1 MKNYLFH
8 VGIDISKLKLDVVL
22 VDKTTKTLE
31 VHFVVTNNTKG
42 LKEMVSNL
50 KQRKVDLQRTL
61 FCFENTGVYTFPL
74 SCFCFENE
82 FDYWIVPAVEIKRS
96 KGITRGKS
104 DKSDAK
110 DIAYYSIRNIDK
122 LQLSSVPE
130 KSIQQLKLLFAE
142 REKIKKSLL
151 LFGSTKEN
159 RGYTPLDVYRTVEAQ
174 NKKIIKFLKASLTVI
189 DAKMRELVKQ
199 QPKLKRQFELIKSIK
214 GVGEK
219 TAIYFIIAT
228 KGFEVF
234 ASARKLAC
242 YAGVAPFEY
251 SSGSSIR
258 GGTKVNHMADK
269 TMKSLLQM
277 CALSAVKHDAQLK
290 AYYLRKQDQ
299 GKNKMLVLNNVRCKI
314 IGRIFAVINRNSP
327 FVDTYKFVA

>member
-22 VDKTTKTLE
+22 LDKRDTTIKE
-31 VHFVVTNNTKG
+31 HFVVTNNSKG
-42 LKEMVSNL
+42 LKRMASLL
-50 KQRKVDLQRTL
+50 KKCGIDFEQAL
-61 FCFENTGVYTFPL
+61 FCFENTGIYTFPL
-74 SCFCFENE
+74 SCFCFENQ

-96 KGITRGKS
+96 KGISRGKS

-110 DIAYYSIRNIDK
+110 DIAFYSIRHIDK

-130 KSIQQLKLLFAE
+130 KAIQQLKLLFTE
-142 REKIKKSLL
+142 CEKLKKTILI
-151 LFGSTKEN
+151 FKTTKEN
-159 RGYTPLDVYRTVEAQ
+159 EGFTASDVYKTVKAQ
-174 NKKIIKFLKASLTVI
+174 NKKTIKFLEASLKVVE
-189 DAKMRELVKQ
+189 AKMREIVKQ
-199 QPKLKRQFELIKSIK
+199 APKLKRQFELIKSIK

-219 TAIYFIIAT
+219 TALYFIIAT

-234 ASARKLAC
+234 SSARKLAC

-290 AYYLRKQDQ
+290 AYYLRKQDE

-314 IGRIFAVINRNSP
+314 IGRIFAVINRDSP

>member
-22 VDKTTKTLE
+22 VNKSDISSKE
-31 VHFVVTNNTKG
+31 HFVVTNNTKG
-42 LKEMVSNL
+42 LERMMSTLKKRKIDL
-50 KQRKVDLQRTL
+50 KQTL
-61 FCFENTGVYTFPL
+61 FCFENTGIYTFPL
-74 SCFCFENE
+74 SCFCFEND

-96 KGITRGKS
+96 KGISRGKS

-110 DIAYYSIRNIDK
+110 DITFYSIRNIDK

-130 KSIQQLKLLFAE
+130 KEIQQLKLLFTE
-142 REKIKKSLL
+142 REKVKKALL
-151 LFGSTKEN
+151 LFGSTIEN
-159 RGYTPLDVYRTVEAQ
+159 KGYTPSDVYKTVEAQ
-174 NKKIIKFLKASLTVI
+174 NTKTIKFLRVSLKVI
-189 DAKMRELVKQ
+189 ESKMREIIKQ
-199 QPKLKRQFELIKSIK
+199 EPKLKRQFELIKSIK

-219 TAIYFIIAT
+219 TAIYFIVAT
-228 KGFEVF
+228 KGFKAF
-234 ASARKLAC
+234 TSARKLAC

-258 GGTKVNHMADK
+258 GATKVNHMADK

-277 CALSAVKHDAQLK
+277 CALSAVNHDAQLK
-290 AYYLRKQDQ
+290 AYYLRKQEE

-314 IGRIFAVINRNSP
+314 IGRIFAVIKRDSP
-327 FVDTYKFVA
+327 FIDTYKFAA

>member
-1 MKNYLFH
+1 MKNYSFH
-8 VGIDISKLKLDVVL
+8 VGIDISKLKLDVVI
-22 VDKTTKTLE
+22 VDKSHVSSIE
-31 VHFVVTNNTKG
+31 HFVVTNNTKG
-42 LKEMVSNL
+42 LKRMFTVL
-50 KQRKVDLQRTL
+50 KKRKVDLDHSL

-74 SCFCFENE
+74 SCFCFENK
-82 FDYWIVPAVEIKRS
+82 FDYWVVPAVEIKRS
-96 KGITRGKS
+96 KGISRGKS

-110 DIAYYSIRNIDK
+110 DIAFYSIRHIDK

-130 KSIQQLKLLFAE
+130 KAIQQLKLLFTE
-142 REKIKKSLL
+142 REKLKKTLL
-151 LFGSTKEN
+151 IFKATEEN
-159 RGYTPLDVYRTVEAQ
+159 KDFTPSDVYKTIETQ
-174 NKKIIKFLKASLTVI
+174 NRKTIRFLESSLKILES
-189 DAKMRELVKQ
+189 KMREIIRQ
-199 QPKLKRQFELIKSIK
+199 APRLKRQFQLIKSIK

-228 KGFEVF
+228 KGFNVF

-277 CALSAVKHDAQLK
+277 CALSAVRHDAQLK
-290 AYYLRKQDQ
+290 AYYLRKQDE

-314 IGRIFAVINRNSP
+314 IGRIFAVIKRDSP
-327 FVDTYKFVA
+327 FIDTYKFAA

>member
-22 VDKTTKTLE
+22 VNKGEISSKE
-31 VHFVVTNNTKG
+31 HFVVTNNSKG
-42 LKEMVSNL
+42 LERMMSTLKKRKIDL
-50 KQRKVDLQRTL
+50 KQTL
-61 FCFENTGVYTFPL
+61 FCFENTGIYTFPL
-74 SCFCFENE
+74 SCFCFEND

-96 KGITRGKS
+96 KGISRGKR

-110 DIAYYSIRNIDK
+110 DIAFYSIRNIDK

-130 KSIQQLKLLFAE
+130 KEIQQLKLLFTE
-142 REKIKKSLL
+142 REKIKKALL
-151 LFGSTKEN
+151 LFGSTIEN
-159 RGYTPLDVYRTVEAQ
+159 KGYTPSDVYKTVEAQ
-174 NKKIIKFLKASLTVI
+174 NTKTIKFLRVSLKI
-189 DAKMRELVKQ
+189 IESKMREIIKQ
-199 QPKLKRQFELIKSIK
+199 EPKLKRQFELIKSIK

-219 TAIYFIIAT
+219 TAIYFIVAT
-228 KGFEVF
+228 KGFKVF
-234 ASARKLAC
+234 TSARKLAC

-277 CALSAVKHDAQLK
+277 CALSAVNHDAQLK
-290 AYYLRKQDQ
+290 AYYLRKQEE

-314 IGRIFAVINRNSP
+314 IGRIFAVIKRDSP
-327 FVDTYKFVA
+327 FIDTYKFAA

>member
-1 MKNYLFH
+1 
-8 VGIDISKLKLDVVL
+8 
-22 VDKTTKTLE
+22 
-31 VHFVVTNNTKG
+31 
-42 LKEMVSNL
+42 
-50 KQRKVDLQRTL
+50 
-61 FCFENTGVYTFPL
+61 
-74 SCFCFENE
+74 
-82 FDYWIVPAVEIKRS
+82 VEIKRS
-96 KGITRGKS
+96 KGISRGKS

-130 KSIQQLKLLFAE
+130 KAIQQLKLLFTE

-151 LFGSTKEN
+151 IFKATKEN
-159 RGYTPLDVYRTVEAQ
+159 KDFTPSDVYKTVEAQ
-174 NKKIIKFLKASLTVI
+174 NKKTIKFLEASLKI
-189 DAKMRELVKQ
+189 IESKMRDIVKQ
-199 QPKLKRQFELIKSIK
+199 EPKLKRQLELIKSIK

-228 KGFEVF
+228 KGFNVF
-234 ASARKLAC
+234 SSARKLAC

-258 GGTKVNHMADK
+258 GGTKINHMADK

-277 CALSAVKHDAQLK
+277 CALSAVKHDVQLK
-290 AYYLRKQDQ
+290 AYYLRKQDE

-314 IGRIFAVINRNSP
+314 IGRIFAVIKRDSP
-327 FVDTYKFVA
+327 FVDTCKFAA

>member
-1 MKNYLFH
+1 MKNYSFH
-8 VGIDISKLKLDVVL
+8 VGIDISKLKLDVVI
-22 VDKTTKTLE
+22 VDKTNPMSLE
-31 VHFVVTNNTKG
+31 HFVVTNNTKG
-42 LKEMVSNL
+42 LKRMLTVL
-50 KQRKVDLQRTL
+50 KKGKIDLESTL

-74 SCFCFENE
+74 SCFCFENG

-96 KGITRGKS
+96 KGISRGKS

-110 DIAYYSIRNIDK
+110 DITFYSIRNIDK

-130 KSIQQLKLLFAE
+130 KSIQQLKLLFTE

-159 RGYTPLDVYRTVEAQ
+159 KGYTSLDVYRTVEAQ
-174 NKKIIKFLKASLTVI
+174 NKKTIKFLKASLKVI

-199 QPKLKRQFELIKSIK
+199 EPKLKRQFELIKSIK

-228 KGFEVF
+228 KGFKVF
-234 ASARKLAC
+234 DSARKLAC

-290 AYYLRKQDQ
+290 AYYLRKQDE

-314 IGRIFAVINRNSP
+314 IGRIFAVINRDSP

>member
-22 VDKTTKTLE
+22 VDKTKSSSQE
-31 VHFVVTNNTKG
+31 HFVVSNNTKG
-42 LKEMVSNL
+42 LKSMLCVL
-50 KQRKVDLQRTL
+50 KKRKIDLEFTL

-74 SCFCFENE
+74 SCFCFDKQ
-82 FDYWIVPAVEIKRS
+82 FDYWVVPAVEIKRS
-96 KGITRGKS
+96 KGVSRGKS

-110 DIAYYSIRNIDK
+110 DIAFYSIRNIDK
-122 LQLSSVPE
+122 LQLSSLPE
-130 KSIQQLKLLFAE
+130 KEIQQLKLLFSE

-151 LFGSTKEN
+151 IFGTTKEN
-159 RGYTPLDVYRTVEAQ
+159 KGYAPLQVYKTVECI
-174 NKKIIKFLKASLTVI
+174 NTKTIKFLKASLKAI
-189 DAKMRELVKQ
+189 EKKMREIIKYQAV
-199 QPKLKRQFELIKSIK
+199 LKRQFELIKSIT

-219 TAIYFIIAT
+219 TAIYFIIVT
-228 KGFEVF
+228 KGFKAF
-234 ASARKLAC
+234 SSARKLAC

-269 TMKSLLQM
+269 KMKSLLQM

-290 AYYLRKQDQ
+290 TYYLKKQKE
-299 GKNKMLVLNNVRCKI
+299 GKNKMLVLNNVRAKI
-314 IGRIFAVINRNSP
+314 ISRIFAVINRDSP
-327 FVDTYKFVA
+327 FIDTYKYAA